1 MLGGMDNGKDVHA
14 ALVSTTTRASPREAL
29 LRCVTANPAVHLR
42 ELARQCNLTLGTTFH
57 HLTALEQQ
65 GLLEVR
71 QDGRCKRFFAPGQ
84 LTPAEQGLAVALR
97 ARSRRHVLLHLL
109 HAPAATQRDIMAAT
123 GLTRS
128 VIAPALRMLVDNHIV
143 ATDRIHGEYH
153 YTLLNREPTARLLE
167 RFRESFETPTPPAPA
182 EFADLSPPG
191 PRFSPPRMDLAW
203 SSRSVNANLLDER

>member
-1 MLGGMDNGKDVHA
+1 M
-14 ALVSTTTRASPREAL
+14 
-29 LRCVTANPAVHLR
+29 TANPAVHLR

-97 ARSRRHVLLHLL
+97 AKSRRQVLLHLL
-109 HAPAATQRDIMAAT
+109 HAPSATQRDIMGAT

-128 VIAPALRMLVDNHIV
+128 VIAPALRMLVDHGIV
-143 ATDRIHGEYH
+143 TTDRIHGEYH
-153 YTLLNREPTARLLE
+153 YTLLNREPTARLLD
-167 RFRESFETPTPPAPA
+167 RFRESFEAP
-182 EFADLSPPG
+182 SPPQG
-191 PRFSPPRMDLAW
+191 IGDLGATARGSSFPAPRMDLAW
-203 SSRSVNANLLDER
+203 SSRAVNANLLDER

>member
-1 MLGGMDNGKDVHA
+1 M
-14 ALVSTTTRASPREAL
+14 
-29 LRCVTANPAVHLR
+29 TANPAVHLR

-84 LTPAEQGLAVALR
+84 LTAAEQGLAVALR
-97 ARSRRHVLLHLL
+97 ARSRRQVLLHLL
-109 HAPAATQRDIMAAT
+109 HAPSATQRDIMAAT

-128 VIAPALRMLVDNHIV
+128 VIAPALRMLVDHGIV

-167 RFRESFETPTPPAPA
+167 RFHESFEAPTPPSSTPTVTDASRAPA
-182 EFADLSPPG
+182 FPA
-191 PRFSPPRMDLAW
+191 PRMDLAW
-203 SSRSVNANLLDER
+203 SSRAVNANLLDER

>member
-1 MLGGMDNGKDVHA
+1 MLGREDNDQEEHA
-14 ALVSTTTRASPREAL
+14 WLVSTTARAPPREAL

-97 ARSRRHVLLHLL
+97 AKSRRQVLLHLL
-109 HAPAATQRDIMAAT
+109 HSPAATQRDIMAAT

-128 VIAPALRMLVDNHIV
+128 VIAPALRMLVDNGIV
-143 ATDRIHGEYH
+143 TTDRIHGEYH
-153 YTLLNREPTARLLE
+153 YTLVHREPTARLLE
-167 RFRESFETPTPPAPA
+167 RFRDSFDEPAPTEQPTRVTPLTA
-182 EFADLSPPG
+182 
-191 PRFSPPRMDLAW
+191 PRLDLAW
-203 SSRSVNANLLDER
+203 GSRAVNANLLDEP